1 MNGSFSRSQ
10 DRMESRPDHKTV
22 FGGEVRILSRYV
34 RVFSCGIVCIILG
47 IDVSRLLSSNIT
59 FKAGWFPIEY
69 GKSIKEL
76 SLVKD
81 KENLKILKQN
91 QLIT

>member
-1 MNGSFSRSQ
+1 
-10 DRMESRPDHKTV
+10 MESRPDHKTV

-34 RVFSCGIVCIILG
+34 RVFRCGIVCIILG

-81 KENLKILKQN
+81 KENFKDFNTKPI
-91 QLIT
+91 IYST